1 MPSKYQK
8 RCLSTTLGVIAAFF
22 LIQSPSFDD
31 LQVFHDKTVTA
42 HSKSYHRLLRTFGA
56 SEELE
61 EWIDNL
67 ELGWGSPPAE
77 WIKDLCPE
85 VVNHFNHFPSTKLSA
100 PTALEFLPFL
110 PTEHAAEVV
119 CTMKVMKSV
128 AASLNAQFYL
138 HAGSH
143 LGAVVHGQMIP
154 WDDDVDGF
162 MDYRKKDE
170 LEKICE
176 GDGVEVHSS
185 GVRFKCVQGFNALKI
200 WLHYPGKE
208 KLTEDSRDW
217 YSPFL
222 DLFFYEIKDGNIWEV
237 SPKGNRLK
245 QYYAIEDYF
254 PTRPYYFAG
263 IHLLGPQ
270 SQIAKSRY
278 DSEVCRMGGYNHRIE
293 RGVRQPVIHN
303 ALDCDKL
310 SKRFPFKTKSQDI
323 VRIKDEPY
331 FVQLFPSKATEM
343 KTIVIPSPSI
353 KEREKWFKKPDS
365 KGQALSDA
373 IKHLNKMEIDNSIS
387 PQFACTG
394 PLKVVELNAERGR
407 WWMESASLLKDADV
421 IILNEMDIGM
431 ARSDNQHTTRLLAH
445 FLGMNYA
452 WGLEFVELTA
462 GTKED
467 RYNANGVPD
476 FNGLH
481 GNAFLTKCIISD
493 PKIFRNKVGSY
504 FSSEAKGFN
513 ANGLEKRLG
522 GRMGMFGRI
531 IVDGKETV
539 IGSVHKM
546 EGFEREVKEYIGK
559 RDSIIAGDQ
568 PVNYCARVDL
578 QNIVSI
584 PIQNTWPASCKGF
597 GSQRG
602 DIMCSNMNVSV
613 EEVTIKPC
621 VTNFA
626 FSMEIGDHALVSAS
640 LNGVGV

>member
-1 MPSKYQK
+1 
-8 RCLSTTLGVIAAFF
+8 
-22 LIQSPSFDD
+22 
-31 LQVFHDKTVTA
+31 
-42 HSKSYHRLLRTFGA
+42 
-56 SEELE
+56 
-61 EWIDNL
+61 
-67 ELGWGSPPAE
+67 
-77 WIKDLCPE
+77 
-85 VVNHFNHFPSTKLSA
+85 
-100 PTALEFLPFL
+100 
-110 PTEHAAEVV
+110 
-119 CTMKVMKSV
+119 MKSV

-143 LGAVVHGQMIP
+143 LGAVVHGQIIP

-162 MDYRKKDE
+162 IDYRKKDE

-185 GVRFKCVQGFNALKI
+185 GVRFKCVRWNNAFKI
-200 WLHYPGKE
+200 WLHYPGMAKF
-208 KLTEDSRDW
+208 TEDRYDW

-222 DLFFYEIKDGNIWEV
+222 DLFFYEIKDGSIWEV
-237 SPKGNRLK
+237 SPGGDRLE
-245 QYYAIEDYF
+245 QHYAVEDYF

-278 DSEVCRMGGYNHRIE
+278 NLEVCRMGNWNHRIE
-293 RGVRQPVIHN
+293 RNVPQPVIHN
-303 ALDCDKL
+303 ELDCDKL
-310 SKRFPFKTKSQDI
+310 SKRFPFKPKFQEIT
-323 VRIKDEPY
+323 RIKDEPY
-331 FVQLFPSKATEM
+331 VVQLFPSKAAEM
-343 KTIVIPSPSI
+343 NTIVVPSPSVT
-353 KEREKWFKKPDS
+353 EREEWFKKPDS
-365 KGQALSDA
+365 KGQELSDA
-373 IKHLNKMEIDNSIS
+373 IKNLNKMEIDNSIS
-387 PQFACTG
+387 PQFSCTS

-462 GTKED
+462 GTGED
-467 RYNANGVPD
+467 RFNANGVPD

-493 PKIFRNKVGSY
+493 PKIFRNNIGSY
-504 FSSEAKGFN
+504 FSSEAKGLN

-531 IVDGKETV
+531 IVDDKETV

-546 EGFEREVKEYIGK
+546 AGFEPEVKEYIGK
-559 RDSIIAGDQ
+559 RDAIIAGDQ
-568 PVNYCARVDL
+568 PFNYCARVGL
-578 QNIVSI
+578 QNIVSS

-597 GSQRG
+597 GSARG
-602 DIMCSNMNVSV
+602 DIMCSNMNVFV
-613 EEVTIKPC
+613 EEVTTKPC
-621 VTNFA
+621 VTNFG

-640 LNGVGV
+640 LVGVGV